1 MKQYF
6 SGFITALCLS
16 ISFIMFTA
24 SQSKNLGDITVN
36 SIRVVNND
44 NGGFITTYDEKGKIT
59 TFIGGVDGGGG
70 KVAAYNKNNVQFS
83 VQRVSDIYTKQNK
96 ELSNRIRENEIRTIS
111 RENDIYEAQDLISEN
126 NDLIY
131 SSYDE
136 LSAEID
142 QRIELFRKKLED
154 REDIIKKT
162 IEQLSE
168 FEDDIIDNKQ
178 MIVENTQEI
187 HQAFEAIMEN
197 TEVLRHTKET
207 LTKRLMELYGPY

>member
-1 MKQYF
+1 
-6 SGFITALCLS
+6 
-16 ISFIMFTA
+16 MFTA

-59 TFIGGVDGGGG
+59 TFIGSVDGGGG

>member
-6 SGFITALCLS
+6 SAFITAICLS

-24 SQSKNLGDITVN
+24 SQTKNLGDITVN
-36 SIRVVNND
+36 SIRVVDNE
-44 NGGFITTYDEKGKIT
+44 NGGFITTYNEEGKIT
-59 TFIGGVDGGGG
+59 AYIGSIDDGGG
-70 KVAAYNKNNVQFS
+70 KVAAYNKNNVQLS
-83 VQRVSDIYTKQNK
+83 IQSLADSYTKQNK
-96 ELSNRIRENEIRTIS
+96 ELLNRIRENEIRTIS
-111 RENDIYEAQDLISEN
+111 RENDIYEAQELISEN

-142 QRIELFRKKLED
+142 ERIELFRKKLED
-154 REDIIKKT
+154 RENIISKT
-162 IEQLSE
+162 VEQLSE
-168 FEDDIIDNKQ
+168 FEDDVSDNKQ

-197 TEVLRHTKET
+197 TELLRHTKET

>member
-111 RENDIYEAQDLISEN
+111 RENDIYEAQERISEN

-131 SSYDE
+131 SGYDE

>member
-6 SGFITALCLS
+6 SGFISAICLS
-16 ISFIMFTA
+16 ISFVMFTA

-36 SIRVVNND
+36 SIRVVDNE
-44 NGGFITTYDEKGKIT
+44 NGGFITTYDQEGRIT
-59 TFIGGVDGGGG
+59 AYIGSVDAGGG
-70 KVAAYNKNNVQFS
+70 KVASYDKNNVQYS
-83 VQRVSDIYTKQNK
+83 IQSISDKDRKQNE
-96 ELSNRIRENEIRTIS
+96 ELLNRVRENEIRTIS
-111 RENDIYEAQDLISEN
+111 RENDIYEAQELISEN

-142 QRIELFRKKLED
+142 QRIELFRKKLEE
-154 REDIIKKT
+154 REDIIRNT
-162 IEQLSE
+162 VNQVSN
-168 FEDDIIDNKQ
+168 FEDDITDNKQ

-197 TEVLRHTKET
+197 TETLRHTKET

>member
-59 TFIGGVDGGGG
+59 TFIGSVDGGGG

-162 IEQLSE
+162 IDQLSE

>member
-6 SGFITALCLS
+6 SGFITAICLS
-16 ISFIMFTA
+16 ICFIMFTA

-36 SIRVVNND
+36 SIRVVDNE
-44 NGGFITTYDEKGKIT
+44 NGGFITTYNEEGKIT
-59 TFIGGVDGGGG
+59 AYIGSIDDGGG
-70 KVAAYNKNNVQFS
+70 KVAAYKKNNVQLS
-83 VQRVSDIYTKQNK
+83 IQSLADSYTKQNK
-96 ELSNRIRENEIRTIS
+96 ELLNRIRENEIRTIS
-111 RENDIYEAQDLISEN
+111 RENDIYEAQELISEN

-142 QRIELFRKKLED
+142 ERIELFRKKLED
-154 REDIIKKT
+154 RENIISKT
-162 IEQLSE
+162 VEQLLE
-168 FEDDIIDNKQ
+168 FEDDISDNKQ

-197 TEVLRHTKET
+197 TELLRHTKET

>member
-6 SGFITALCLS
+6 SGFITAICLS

-24 SQSKNLGDITVN
+24 SQTKNLGDITVN
-36 SIRVVNND
+36 SIRVVDNE
-44 NGGFITTYDEKGKIT
+44 NGGFITTYNEEGKIT
-59 TFIGGVDGGGG
+59 AYIGSIDDGGG
-70 KVAAYNKNNVQFS
+70 KVAAYNKNNVQLS
-83 VQRVSDIYTKQNK
+83 IQSLADSYTKQNK
-96 ELSNRIRENEIRTIS
+96 ELLNRIRENEIRTIS
-111 RENDIYEAQDLISEN
+111 RENDIYEVQELISEN

-142 QRIELFRKKLED
+142 ERIELFRKKLED
-154 REDIIKKT
+154 RENIISKT
-162 IEQLSE
+162 VEQLSE
-168 FEDDIIDNKQ
+168 FEDDISDNKQ

-197 TEVLRHTKET
+197 TELLRHTKET